1 MFNLISKVTL
11 TRKHIGNNFARS
23 NYTLKEC
30 ISRTSSTMSKRVIN
44 LGSLPR
50 LNAHGIWSMIWM
62 PVSLARANGWN
73 GMDTSLDAK
82 FTPTIKLHLERGRD
96 VPHLMP
102 FFKRPLSLSLQLVS
116 LTSSPPPLPSS
127 FHIPNNNRLA
137 TPSRKGKRNRRRNSR
152 PHRVNA
158 CTFAFVAPA
167 KSARM
172 HLWTTLLVIID
183 CSTRHLLMHSGVNDH
198 FSTVFLHGK
207 ISSSRFFI

>member
-23 NYTLKEC
+23 NYTLKEYFAP
-30 ISRTSSTMSKRVIN
+30 SSTMSKRVIN

-116 LTSSPPPLPSS
+116 LTSSPPSPPIVLP
-127 FHIPNNNRLA
+127 HPQQQ
-137 TPSRKGKRNRRRNSR
+137 PSRDSFAKGKKKSKKE
-152 PHRVNA
+152 
-158 CTFAFVAPA
+158 FAPA
-167 KSARM
+167 
-172 HLWTTLLVIID
+172 
-183 CSTRHLLMHSGVNDH
+183 
-198 FSTVFLHGK
+198 
-207 ISSSRFFI
+207 SR

>member
-23 NYTLKEC
+23 NYTLKEYFAP
-30 ISRTSSTMSKRVIN
+30 SSTMSKRVIN

-116 LTSSPPPLPSS
+116 LTSSPPLPSHRPS
-127 FHIPNNNRLA
+127 TSPTTTVSRLL
-137 TPSRKGKRNRRRNSR
+137 REREKEIEEGIR
-152 PHRVNA
+152 
-158 CTFAFVAPA
+158 
-167 KSARM
+167 AR
-172 HLWTTLLVIID
+172 IA
-183 CSTRHLLMHSGVNDH
+183 LMHVR
-198 FSTVFLHGK
+198 LH
-207 ISSSRFFI
+207 S